1 MKTAPYFKSLLSP
14 LSVAVLAI
22 VLLSTSACAS
32 AAVVVSVPQVA
43 SDVVVSDPAKV
54 IVAGTGA
61 DQIKR
66 GEYLALAAD
75 CIACHTVDKAKPFAG
90 GYPLATPFGTIY
102 GPNITPDK
110 ETGIGTWTDE
120 DFIRAL
126 HLGIGKQGEHLY
138 PAFPYT
144 AFTKLSRDDVLAI
157 KAYLF
162 SLPAINQK
170 TPANALP
177 FPLNQRILLAGWNLF
192 NFTPGRWQPDS
203 TQSVEWNRGAYLV
216 EGLAHCQECH
226 TPRNLT
232 MGVDKKLA
240 FSGAQLGGWTA
251 YNITPD
257 AISGVGGWKD
267 GELVQYLQTGVVPD
281 KASAGGGMAEAIEHS
296 LQYLTD
302 ADVKSIVT
310 YLRSVPAIH
319 NEGDLKPRYA
329 WGTASQDD
337 AALRG
342 VAPVSNSVIASGG
355 AELFSG
361 NCATCHAASGS
372 GVVGGYYPSLFHN
385 TVVGAHDPSNLL
397 MVILN
402 GIDRHGKSDEAFMP
416 GFAPHLSDVQI
427 ASLSNY
433 VLKQY
438 GNPDAATVTPG
449 QVKIQRQG
457 GPASPIIG
465 LLPWGMGL
473 GGLILLCLIYLF
485 SRRGGRR
492 AGRREVHPDH
502 NHTEPN
508 QPNQPVRPPKKG
520 N

>member
-1 MKTAPYFKSLLSP
+1 MRPT
-14 LSVAVLAI
+14 
-22 VLLSTSACAS
+22 S
-32 AAVVVSVPQVA
+32 AAVVVAVPRVA
-43 SDVVVSDPAKV
+43 SDVVISGATKASGAAVPSTFDVS
-54 IVAGTGA
+54 A

-66 GEYLALAAD
+66 GEYLTSAAD

-90 GYPLATPFGTIY
+90 GYPVATPFGTIY

-110 ETGIGTWTDE
+110 ETGIGAWTDE

-126 HLGIGKQGEHLY
+126 HQGVGKQGEHLY

-144 AFTKLSRDDVLAI
+144 SFTKLSRDDVLAI

-170 TPANALP
+170 TPANQLP
-177 FPLNQRILLAGWNLF
+177 FPFNQRWSLAGWNLF
-192 NFTPGRWQPDS
+192 NFTPGRWQPNPA
-203 TQSVEWNRGAYLV
+203 QSVEWNRGVYLV

-226 TPRNLT
+226 TPRNIT
-232 MGVDKKLA
+232 MGVNKKLA

-251 YNITPD
+251 YNITSD
-257 AISGVGGWKD
+257 AVSGVGGWNDK
-267 GELVQYLQTGVVPD
+267 ELVQYLQTGAVLD
-281 KASAGGGMAEAIEHS
+281 KASAGGGMAEAIAHS

-302 ADVKSIVT
+302 ADVKAIVT

-329 WGTASQDD
+329 WGAASLDD
-337 AALRG
+337 TALRG
-342 VAPVSNSVIASGG
+342 VAPISNSIIASGG

-361 NCATCHAASGS
+361 NCATCHSASGS

-385 TVVGAHDPSNLL
+385 TVVGARDPSNLL

-402 GIDRHGKSDEAFMP
+402 GVDRHGKIDEAFMP
-416 GFAPHLSDVQI
+416 GFAAHLSDVQI
-427 ASLSNY
+427 ATLSNY

-438 GNPDAATVTPG
+438 GNPDVATVTPE

-457 GPASPIIG
+457 GVASPIIA
-465 LLPWGMGL
+465 LLPWGIGL
-473 GGLILLCLIYLF
+473 GVFILLCLIYLF
-485 SRRGGRR
+485 FQRGKRKTPS
-492 AGRREVHPDH
+492 E
-502 NHTEPN
+502 
-508 QPNQPVRPPKKG
+508 
-520 N
+520 